1 MRAQIMNDDWRFP
14 SKPYDLRER
23 LFQFACVVVRV
34 VEFLHTRGPVAKA
47 LSYQV
52 LKCGT
57 SVGSNYEEADDGSSD
72 RDTLAKRKIA
82 LREIKETRYRP
93 RVLRKCGFL
102 TNAQDPVIDESDQL
116 VKILATLVNKRPDGK

>member
-1 MRAQIMNDDWRFP
+1 MSNDWHVP

-23 LFQFACVVVRV
+23 LFQFACVIVRL

-57 SVGSNYEEADDGSSD
+57 SPGANYEEADDGSSD
-72 RDTLAKRKIA
+72 RDTLAKRQIV
-82 LREIKETRYRP
+82 LRELKETRYRL
-93 RVLRKCGFL
+93 RVLRHMGYL
-102 TNAQDPVIDESDQL
+102 THDQDPVIVESDEL
-116 VKILATLVNKRPDGK
+116 VRIVATLVNKHPGAR

>member
-1 MRAQIMNDDWRFP
+1 
-14 SKPYDLRER
+14 
-23 LFQFACVVVRV
+23 
-34 VEFLHTRGPVAKA
+34 VAKA

-82 LREIKETRYRP
+82 L
-93 RVLRKCGFL
+93 FL
-102 TNAQDPVIDESDQL
+102 TNAQDPVIDESDEL
-116 VKILATLVNKRPDGK
+116 VKILATLVNKHPDGK